1 MKITRCFNLLACS
14 AMAISL
20 CSISFSETLASQY
33 SNSFSENTAT
43 GSRYVRVEYTGLSR
57 SMGFFDEA
65 QPKED
70 LQGSVNTRLNI
81 RRAVPKPINYKPTGK
96 TYRDGS
102 IFGGTCCEATEKQDN
117 SIFPG
122 HGCSK
127 DEMRGCEIEKKVKKQ
142 PCVPKKKKK
151 KIITRETLPLRENFV
166 NNYVTVGRRDVYRSI
181 HNQCKRFA
189 PIQLEWVDF
198 RLNEEDINGT
208 LAQKLGNYRF
218 RIFGCRRFNKEAFLD
233 QGRIL
238 QQDMRFMSIFEN
250 ELKDCYNIIKIPND
264 LCTEETP
271 SPLPE
276 YLITAEITNYFMNIC
291 DKYDWNNSIK
301 EDKRTGSSEIT
312 VKWTVTDI
320 NKSKVYWTRE
330 TNGYGELNRGEEN
343 GEILLVERAFADAVN
358 NLRNHPGFQRQLSH
372 RFSPAEKE
380 NQRIAL
386 IEYEREVNPL
396 KCQYTKHDIE
406 KNQTSKYVY
415 TPSKPTETF
424 EEKTVSTVVRKDYLK
439 EQIPT
444 PTEISKLSDGSII
457 EKQSNGT
464 TYRTSKEGIKTEIK
478 ITEEAPVKQ
487 AVTETTTQTT
497 MTETKK
503 TETTQTTKTTLPIP
517 EPAPL
522 PSIPLT
528 TSAIVTNITEEEPE
542 KTIEASDLLEKDRPS
557 EPLDVSM
564 IPGTPEEKYGQKT
577 EIKVDLNTTD
587 LENPAGSIPLPAP
600 EEPCNNMTLFGP
612 DCDCNNKHYRGCED
626 NKLYKGCEDN
636 KLYGGCDAQTL
647 FSDCVNN
654 PEGCKIA
661 NNIDLGIE
669 EKGGVDATGS
679 ISKETWINIP
689 VEDKS
694 IVEAQNNLC
703 VIERPVYD
711 TPLTAEDIYK
721 IRASIISIANN
732 QGKKGA
738 GLIIS
743 DQFVLTSADL
753 ITKDYNTYELQT
765 INGVKFK
772 GHAVRIN
779 PNKNVALLF
788 MEKKTNYT
796 PLSLNMELPKINGET
811 YLTLGILDFDTG
823 EGYLENSGKVSGY
836 RYSENRGTEIIVD
849 TYVQETTLG
858 GALIDKQGTITGL
871 AHTGIKPTNNT
882 DLFLPIA
889 TAMKSVGLEICGK
902 QIKDIPIKNTEI
914 SNAIL
919 YNTGSKEP
927 LPMNKTERK

>member
-1 MKITRCFNLLACS
+1 
-14 AMAISL
+14 
-20 CSISFSETLASQY
+20 
-33 SNSFSENTAT
+33 
-43 GSRYVRVEYTGLSR
+43 
-57 SMGFFDEA
+57 
-65 QPKED
+65 
-70 LQGSVNTRLNI
+70 
-81 RRAVPKPINYKPTGK
+81 
-96 TYRDGS
+96 
-102 IFGGTCCEATEKQDN
+102 
-117 SIFPG
+117 
-122 HGCSK
+122 
-127 DEMRGCEIEKKVKKQ
+127 
-142 PCVPKKKKK
+142 
-151 KIITRETLPLRENFV
+151 
-166 NNYVTVGRRDVYRSI
+166 
-181 HNQCKRFA
+181 
-189 PIQLEWVDF
+189 
-198 RLNEEDINGT
+198 
-208 LAQKLGNYRF
+208 
-218 RIFGCRRFNKEAFLD
+218 
-233 QGRIL
+233 
-238 QQDMRFMSIFEN
+238 
-250 ELKDCYNIIKIPND
+250 
-264 LCTEETP
+264 
-271 SPLPE
+271 
-276 YLITAEITNYFMNIC
+276 
-291 DKYDWNNSIK
+291 
-301 EDKRTGSSEIT
+301 
-312 VKWTVTDI
+312 
-320 NKSKVYWTRE
+320 
-330 TNGYGELNRGEEN
+330 
-343 GEILLVERAFADAVN
+343 
-358 NLRNHPGFQRQLSH
+358 
-372 RFSPAEKE
+372 
-380 NQRIAL
+380 
-386 IEYEREVNPL
+386 
-396 KCQYTKHDIE
+396 
-406 KNQTSKYVY
+406 
-415 TPSKPTETF
+415 
-424 EEKTVSTVVRKDYLK
+424 
-439 EQIPT
+439 
-444 PTEISKLSDGSII
+444 
-457 EKQSNGT
+457 
-464 TYRTSKEGIKTEIK
+464 
-478 ITEEAPVKQ
+478 
-487 AVTETTTQTT
+487 
-497 MTETKK
+497 
-503 TETTQTTKTTLPIP
+503 
-517 EPAPL
+517 
-522 PSIPLT
+522 
-528 TSAIVTNITEEEPE
+528 
-542 KTIEASDLLEKDRPS
+542 
-557 EPLDVSM
+557 M